1 MFHRDLALK
10 IMVASTPS
18 GIEPKPTIKD
28 GELNIAVAI
37 VSLVERFNGFSATLL
52 RDSILAGIRRAPVE
66 IISHGDSFLNCFAV
80 VNVVVAVGA
89 KAEALEAIRST
100 LRELYL
106 LESATIAI
114 YTADN
119 IWLILQGFNKGTTD
133 FEALF
138 IRPEYL
144 EQARENIRAMEK
156 RRPDKTAALLREIC
170 NLLAKGTSKTDSQ

>member
-1 MFHRDLALK
+1 MQS
-10 IMVASTPS
+10 STPS

-28 GELNIAVAI
+28 GELNIAVAV
-37 VSLVERFNGFSATLL
+37 VSLVEGFNGFSATLL

-66 IISHGDSFLNCFAV
+66 IISHGDYFLNCFAV

-114 YTADN
+114 YTADQV
-119 IWLILQGFNKGTTD
+119 WLTLQGFNKGTTD
-133 FEALF
+133 FESLF
-138 IRPEYL
+138 VRPEYL
-144 EQARENIRAMEK
+144 EQARANIRQMEICA
-156 RRPDKTAALLREIC
+156 PEKTATLLRELC
-170 NLLAKGTSKTDSQ
+170 TLLEKGTRTEDSK